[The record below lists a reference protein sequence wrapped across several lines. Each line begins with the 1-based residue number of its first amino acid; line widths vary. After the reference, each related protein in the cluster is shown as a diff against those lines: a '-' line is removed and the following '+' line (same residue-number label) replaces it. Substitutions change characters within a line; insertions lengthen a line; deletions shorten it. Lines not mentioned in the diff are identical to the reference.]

1 MDTPSHFFSDS
12 LAYEDSNPYQ
22 EDDQDVVY
30 EVPHEIPHGI
40 SHNIPHDVPP
50 DVGMG
55 EAGLQSYHV
64 FDHKL
69 SIDQSP
75 IPGDG
80 PTLGERPGI
89 WDGFAEPSAM
99 ETNNR
104 LFVDPGLYGGGR
116 HQDVNGLEG
125 LGDPDSMDA
134 NTSSLSDVMSRVSTR
149 RSSSNK
155 SNSHRSSQSGS
166 MSTDITPP
174 DQDPPK
180 KRKPRK
186 KDANMEAD
194 EHKRNKFLERNRLA
208 ASKCRE
214 KKKLYTQELEG
225 TKISL
230 EARNGSLQ
238 REYSIL
244 LSEVSDLKHQLMV
257 HAKCNDRNID
267 LWLENEARRFV
278 QTSDAFGQPF
288 AGLGQ
293 PGQTSGVPGVPGS
306 PKSRH
311 ASIAPSYPTMTGVQL
326 GVLRPGAEGQ
336 GGNGGGGGGG
346 GGLTYGQSPGIL
358 APPNANTT
366 APTHQQSASASDLYP
381 TPGGA
386 SGGFSNTIPP
396 GMKREPDINYD
407 HMPDDM
413 FSDQSTF
420 GGG

>member
-12 LAYEDSNPYQ
+12 LAYEDSNPFQ
-22 EDDQDVVY
+22 EDDHDVPY
-30 EVPHEIPHGI
+30 EVPHEIPHDI
-40 SHNIPHDVPP
+40 SHDISQDVPP
-50 DVGMG
+50 DVGMS

-64 FDHKL
+64 FDHRL

-75 IPGDG
+75 ISGDG
-80 PTLGERPGI
+80 PTLGERPGL

-99 ETNNR
+99 ETNNS
-104 LFVDPGLYGGGR
+104 LFVDPGLYGGR
-116 HQDVNGLEG
+116 DQHVNGLEG
-125 LGDPDSMDA
+125 VRDSIDA
-134 NTSSLSDVMSRVSTR
+134 NTSCLSDVMSQGSTR

-155 SNSHRSSQSGS
+155 THSHRSSKSGS
-166 MSTDITPP
+166 TSTDITPP

-180 KRKPRK
+180 KRKQRSK
-186 KDANMEAD
+186 KDPNMEED
-194 EHKRNKFLERNRLA
+194 DHKRNKFLERNRLA

-225 TKISL
+225 TKINL
-230 EARNGSLQ
+230 EARNVSLQ
-238 REYSIL
+238 REYGIL

-278 QTSDAFGQPF
+278 QTSDAFGQTF
-288 AGLGQ
+288 ANLGQ
-293 PGQTSGVPGVPGS
+293 SGQAAGVPGVPGS

-311 ASIAPSYPTMTGVQL
+311 ASIAPNYPAMPGVQL

-336 GGNGGGGGGG
+336 GGGGGGGG

-358 APPNANTT
+358 APPTNTT
-366 APTHQQSASASDLYP
+366 PPTHQQPGSGSGLY
-381 TPGGA
+381 TPPCGANGGY
-386 SGGFSNTIPP
+386 SNINPP
-396 GMKREPDINYD
+396 GMKKEPDINYD

-420 GGG
+420 GSG

>member
-22 EDDQDVVY
+22 EDDHDVPY
-30 EVPHEIPHGI
+30 EVTHEIPQDI
-40 SHNIPHDVPP
+40 SHDIPHDIPRILP
-50 DVGMG
+50 DVGMS
-55 EAGLQSYHV
+55 EAGLQSYQV

-75 IPGDG
+75 ISGDG

-104 LFVDPGLYGGGR
+104 LFVDPGLYGGR
-116 HQDVNGLEG
+116 DQDVNGLEG
-125 LGDPDSMDA
+125 VGDPDSIDA
-134 NTSSLSDVMSRVSTR
+134 NTSSLSDGMSRVSTR

-155 SNSHRSSQSGS
+155 SNSHRSSKSGS

-180 KRKPRK
+180 KRKQRSK
-186 KDANMEAD
+186 KDANTGED

-225 TKISL
+225 TKINL
-230 EARNGSLQ
+230 EARNVSLQ

-278 QTSDAFGQPF
+278 QTSDAFGQTF
-288 AGLGQ
+288 ASLGQ
-293 PGQTSGVPGVPGS
+293 SGQASGVPGVPGS

-311 ASIAPSYPTMTGVQL
+311 ASIAPSYPAMPGVQL

-336 GGNGGGGGGG
+336 GGGG

-358 APPNANTT
+358 APPPNTT
-366 APTHQQSASASDLYP
+366 PPTHQQSGSGSGLYTP
-381 TPGGA
+381 PGGA
-386 SGGFSNTIPP
+386 NGGYSNTNPQ

-420 GGG
+420 GSG

>member
-22 EDDQDVVY
+22 EDDHDVPY
-30 EVPHEIPHGI
+30 EVPHEIPHDI
-40 SHNIPHDVPP
+40 SHDIPHDVPRILP
-50 DVGMG
+50 DEGIS
-55 EAGLQSYHV
+55 EAGLQSYQV

-75 IPGDG
+75 ISGDG

-104 LFVDPGLYGGGR
+104 LFVDPGLYGGR
-116 HQDVNGLEG
+116 DQDVNGLEG
-125 LGDPDSMDA
+125 VGDPDSIDA

-155 SNSHRSSQSGS
+155 SNSHRSSKSGS

-180 KRKPRK
+180 KRKQRSK
-186 KDANMEAD
+186 KDANTGED

-225 TKISL
+225 TKINL
-230 EARNGSLQ
+230 EARNVSLQ

-278 QTSDAFGQPF
+278 QTSDAFGQTF
-288 AGLGQ
+288 ASLGQ
-293 PGQTSGVPGVPGS
+293 SGQASGVPGVPGS

-311 ASIAPSYPTMTGVQL
+311 ASIAPSYPALPGVQL

-336 GGNGGGGGGG
+336 GGGGGG

-358 APPNANTT
+358 APPPNTT
-366 APTHQQSASASDLYP
+366 PPTHQQSGSGLYTP
-381 TPGGA
+381 PGGA
-386 SGGFSNTIPP
+386 NGGYSNTNPP

-420 GGG
+420 GSG